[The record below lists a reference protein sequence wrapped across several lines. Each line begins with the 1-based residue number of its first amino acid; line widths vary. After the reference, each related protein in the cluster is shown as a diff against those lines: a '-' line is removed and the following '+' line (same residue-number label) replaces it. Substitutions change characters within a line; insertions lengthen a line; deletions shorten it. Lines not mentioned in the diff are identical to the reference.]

1 MKNTLPIASIMK
13 NVYTL
18 AFMLL
23 AFYGIFSLYG
33 MTNGGNFADAA
44 KLLSFSLGGILIVT
58 FLLRKSLLRLLF
70 LYSGISIVGLI
81 AIGTAPS
88 TWFETAG
95 VITTF
100 GLTGASI
107 ITFFYR
113 RQYQKRQKAPQN
125 KADVRAEKK

>member
-1 MKNTLPIASIMK
+1 MKNNLPIANIMK

-18 AFMLL
+18 SFVLL
-23 AFYGIFSLYG
+23 AIYGIFSIYG
-33 MTNGGNFADAA
+33 MTNGGNFSDAA
-44 KLLSFSLGGILIVT
+44 KILALSIVGLFVTT

-70 LYSGISIVGLI
+70 LYSGISIVGLMAI
-81 AIGTAPS
+81 ATAPS

-113 RQYQKRQKAPQN
+113 RQYQRLQKERQN
-125 KADVRAEKK
+125 KTDVRVEK